1 MLYIQRG
8 EWVGGEIKQYI
19 HTFVNVFAW
28 GRKRERKRDTRY
40 RLIAS
45 KSTSVYTKIHSLT
58 IVHYHSSPSP
68 TLLCTRTH
76 THTHT
81 NTRTHKSYLSLTPAS
96 LFTLILYFFIFH
108 KHSLSLPLIMSHSL
122 FLSLISML
130 LFSIA
135 GSLSYVLTSLS
146 RRRRRQSHTA
156 SVLLQTVSVVTLQ
169 HMLGSLTLLPLKR
182 SCWEEIHR
190 SGCKVSRSSTWPIE
204 IPMMNSSV

>member
-1 MLYIQRG
+1 MLQSLHLYTQ
-8 EWVGGEIKQYI
+8 KY
-19 HTFVNVFAW
+19 
-28 GRKRERKRDTRY
+28 TR
-40 RLIAS
+40 LQSSI
-45 KSTSVYTKIHSLT
+45 I
-58 IVHYHSSPSP
+58 IVLPLPLSYAHV
-68 TLLCTRTH
+68 H

-81 NTRTHKSYLSLTPAS
+81 NTHTSYLSLAPAS

-182 SCWEEIHR
+182 SC
-190 SGCKVSRSSTWPIE
+190 
-204 IPMMNSSV
+204 